1 MGVLEKLRIG
11 PETDDEFP
19 SEFDA
24 EPDREFDSEPDYES
38 NPNLDPPPGEA
49 PPRAAARP
57 KAKLSQVSQAVPRIT
72 KKMREDAQAEIQSI
86 VEVIAL
92 GWGWQ
97 APPCGDAL
105 EAAAPEF
112 AEKLTRIVAR
122 NPRWLQRVRDGG
134 LIADVIACA
143 GTLAPVAKVAAAHY
157 TQPKEGKHRGPGVE
171 FDPAQFQPYD
181 GTTGFSRA
189 G

>member
-11 PETDDEFP
+11 PESEEEFR

-24 EPDREFDSEPDYES
+24 ESDHEPDYEPDYES
-38 NPNLDPPPGEA
+38 NPNIDPPPGRTA
-49 PPRAAARP
+49 PRVQSGAK
-57 KAKLSQVSQAVPRIT
+57 KAISQVRDAGPRIT
-72 KKMREDAQAEIQSI
+72 KKMRDDAQAEIQSMI
-86 VEVIAL
+86 EVIAL

-97 APPCGDAL
+97 APPCGEAL
-105 EAAAPEF
+105 EKAAPDF
-112 AEKLTRIVAR
+112 SEKLTRIVAR

-143 GTLAPVAKVAAAHY
+143 GALAPVAKVAAAHY
-157 TQPKEGKHRGPGVE
+157 SRPKEANDAHGVE
-171 FDPAQFQPYD
+171 FDPAAFQPYE
-181 GTTGFSRA
+181 GTGFSRA

>member
-1 MGVLEKLRIG
+1 MGVLEKLRIN
-11 PETDDEFP
+11 PESEEEFP
-19 SEFDA
+19 
-24 EPDREFDSEPDYES
+24 REFDPESEEESGTEPD
-38 NPNLDPPPGEA
+38 PNWDPSPGEA
-49 PPRAAARP
+49 PARKTTAAPRGKLAQVRDAA
-57 KAKLSQVSQAVPRIT
+57 PRVT
-72 KKMREDAQAEIQSI
+72 KRMRDDAQAEIQSI

-134 LIADVIACA
+134 LVADIIACA
-143 GTLAPVAKVAAAHY
+143 GTLAPVAKVAAAYY
-157 TQPKEGKHRGPGVE
+157 TQPKEGGSYSGPGVE

-181 GTTGFSRA
+181 GTGFSRA

>member
-11 PETDDEFP
+11 PESDDEFR
-19 SEFDA
+19 SEFEA
-24 EPDREFDSEPDYES
+24 ESVQESDLESDYES
-38 NPNLDPPPGEA
+38 NPDLDPVPGQSSS
-49 PPRAAARP
+49 RAAARP
-57 KAKLSQVSQAVPRIT
+57 KTKLSQVREAGPRIT
-72 KKMREDAQAEIQSI
+72 KKMRDDAQAEIQSM

-105 EAAAPEF
+105 EQAAPEF

-134 LIADVIACA
+134 LIADIIACA
-143 GTLAPVAKVAAAHY
+143 GTLAPVAKVAAAYY
-157 TQPKEGKHRGPGVE
+157 TQPKESSRGPGVE

-181 GTTGFSRA
+181 GTGFSRA